1 MSGGLLQCS
10 AICGGYGIS
19 EVLFGIDCSIGA
31 GEVVGLLGRNG
42 MGKSTTIK
50 HLVGVL
56 RPRRGE
62 VVFDGQRIDGKAAN
76 EIARLGISVVP
87 EGRQCFPNLT
97 VEEHLVAFARRGAWT
112 LQRLYGLFPRLK
124 ERRSNFG
131 NQLSGGEQQMLAIAR
146 ALSTQPRLL
155 ILDEATEGLAPLIR
169 EEIWRCLRLLRD
181 EGQTTLVVDKY
192 VERLLS
198 LADRHVVL
206 DRGRVAW
213 QGSSAALAADRALW
227 TRYLSV

>member
-76 EIARLGISVVP
+76 EIARLGI
-87 EGRQCFPNLT
+87 
-97 VEEHLVAFARRGAWT
+97 
-112 LQRLYGLFPRLK
+112 
-124 ERRSNFG
+124 
-131 NQLSGGEQQMLAIAR
+131 
-146 ALSTQPRLL
+146 
-155 ILDEATEGLAPLIR
+155 
-169 EEIWRCLRLLRD
+169 
-181 EGQTTLVVDKY
+181 
-192 VERLLS
+192 
-198 LADRHVVL
+198 
-206 DRGRVAW
+206 
-213 QGSSAALAADRALW
+213 
-227 TRYLSV
+227 